1 MGKKKE
7 NIQDFDEGVDDA
19 DVDEEFSD
27 EPAKEPEQRPKAPIA
42 AGNFLEN
49 KVVVWDKEQGNKLYT
64 EKFFGKWIEEEKT
77 SYLQLSLEEAMIL
90 IERGFLDIK
99 HNSKKLSSGD
109 FYNICTTVDREF
121 PHKFTVYRDLR
132 NRGFIVK
139 SGFKFGTH
147 FRVYDR
153 CVNPYKVGE
162 KDMKDHTKYNV
173 HAVPENHTM
182 SYQEW
187 SRYVRLSQNIR
198 ARALLAV
205 VDEENDVTY
214 YNIKRTRP

>member
-1 MGKKKE
+1 MPKKKE
-7 NIQDFDEGVDDA
+7 VVVKSSNVAIG
-19 DVDEEFSD
+19 
-27 EPAKEPEQRPKAPIA
+27 KEPIA
-42 AGNFLEN
+42 IGEFLEN
-49 KVVVWDKEQGNKLYT
+49 KIIVWDEDQANSVFS
-64 EKFFGKWIEEEKT
+64 EKYFGKWIERENSK
-77 SYLQLSLEEAMIL
+77 YLQLSLEESML
-90 IERGFLDIK
+90 LLEREFLKINVEKKTLDI
-99 HNSKKLSSGD
+99 NT
-109 FYNICTTVDREF
+109 FYNICVKIDKEF
-121 PHKFTVYRDLR
+121 PQKYTVYRDLR
-132 NRGFIVK
+132 TRGFIVK

-153 CVNPYKVGE
+153 GVNPYKEGSKE
-162 KDMKDHTKYNV
+162 SKDHTKYNV

-214 YNIKRTRP
+214 YNIKRMRP

>member
-1 MGKKKE
+1 MGKKRE
-7 NIQDFDEGVDDA
+7 NIEDLDEEVDDA
-19 DVDEEFSD
+19 DVDEEFCD
-27 EPAKEPEQRPKAPIA
+27 VPAKEQEQRPKAPIA
-42 AGNFLEN
+42 IGDFLEN
-49 KVVVWDKEQGNKLYT
+49 KVAVWDKEQGNKLYS
-64 EKFFGKWIEEEKT
+64 EKFFGKWIEEEKAT
-77 SYLQLSLEEAMIL
+77 YLQLSLEEAMIL
-90 IERGFLDIK
+90 LERGFLEIK
-99 HNSKKLSSGD
+99 HNAKKLSSGE
-109 FYNICTTVDREF
+109 FYNICTAVDREF

-153 CVNPYKVGE
+153 GVNPYKIGE

>member
-1 MGKKKE
+1 MAKKSEKK
-7 NIQDFDEGVDDA
+7 VDD
-19 DVDEEFSD
+19 V
-27 EPAKEPEQRPKAPIA
+27 PLGQKKAPMA
-42 AGNFLEN
+42 RGDFVES
-49 KVVVWDKEQGNKLYT
+49 KVVVWDKGQAESVYA
-64 EKFFGKWIEEEKT
+64 EKFFGKWIDIEDV
-77 SYLQLSLEEAMIL
+77 SCLQLSLEEAML
-90 IERGFLDIK
+90 LFERGFLEVRVK
-99 HNSKKLSSGD
+99 GKKIDVKL
-109 FYNICTTVDREF
+109 FYNMCVKVDTEF
-121 PHKFTVYRDLR
+121 AQKYTVYRDLR
-132 NRGFIVK
+132 SRGFIVK

-153 CVNPYKVGE
+153 GVNPYKEGAKE
-162 KDMKDHTKYNV
+162 AKDHTKYNV

-214 YNIKRTRP
+214 YNIKRMRP

>member
-1 MGKKKE
+1 MLLFVGDIVSGKCEIK
-7 NIQDFDEGVDDA
+7 VDDDA
-19 DVDEEFSD
+19 LKQKKVPMAIGD
-27 EPAKEPEQRPKAPIA
+27 
-42 AGNFLEN
+42 FLDSR
-49 KVVVWDKEQGNKLYT
+49 VVVWDKGPAESIYA
-64 EKFFGKWIEEEKT
+64 EKFFGKWIDIEDV
-77 SYLQLSLEEAMIL
+77 SCLQLSLEDAML
-90 IERGFLDIK
+90 LVERGFLEVRVK
-99 HNSKKLSSGD
+99 GKKMNVKS
-109 FYNICTTVDREF
+109 FYNACAGVDGEF
-121 PHKFTVYRDLR
+121 AQKYTVYRDLR
-132 NRGFIVK
+132 CRGFIVK

-153 CVNPYKVGE
+153 GVNPYKVGAKE
-162 KDMKDHTKYNV
+162 AKDHTKYNV

-214 YNIKRTRP
+214 YNIKRMRP